1 MKEITEIYGQML
13 DTFEEKTGFA
23 MDDTAD
29 LAVRLYA
36 AAAELQAL
44 YIYADWA
51 LRQSF
56 PQNASGV
63 YLDYHGQLR
72 GITRRGGK
80 KAVGVLRFKID
91 SARTEAL
98 SIAAGVVCTTAGLVR
113 FVTDEECVIEAG
125 KLYTDVP
132 AHAETE
138 GTAGNVPAG
147 SVIFMTK
154 APAGVTGVT
163 NPAAFQGG
171 SGEEDDEALRARIL
185 DSFIRLPNGA
195 NAAFYELRAL
205 SHTGVEA
212 VRVIPRHEG
221 IGTVGVVVAAPDGV
235 PEQALLREIQDDLD
249 SVREIA
255 VDVKVMAPEV
265 RTVDVSVQIMPEKGR
280 SFEDAAAAVKTAV
293 QAFFDGGLLG
303 KAVYRARL
311 GKAVYDTGMV
321 ENYMLL
327 KPEADVEADER
338 VLPQLGTLTL
348 TQEETA

>member
-125 KLYTDVP
+125 KLHTDVP

-147 SVIFMTK
+147 SVVFMTK

-171 SGEEDDEALRARIL
+171 SSEEDDEALRARIL

-195 NAAFYELRAL
+195 NGRCRTRAWRRCGSSRAMRASARWAL
-205 SHTGVEA
+205 WSRRRTA
-212 VRVIPRHEG
+212 CRSRHCF
-221 IGTVGVVVAAPDGV
+221 
-235 PEQALLREIQDDLD
+235 
-249 SVREIA
+249 
-255 VDVKVMAPEV
+255 
-265 RTVDVSVQIMPEKGR
+265 GR
-280 SFEDAAAAVKTAV
+280 SRMIWTACV
-293 QAFFDGGLLG
+293 
-303 KAVYRARL
+303 RSRW
-311 GKAVYDTGMV
+311 MS
-321 ENYMLL
+321 
-327 KPEADVEADER
+327 R
-338 VLPQLGTLTL
+338 
-348 TQEETA
+348 